1 VEFGLPLRLSGASS
15 ERSIG
20 FPFRRLATEE
30 GVLFPDHFVLV
41 RGGVGSRRTIER
53 VVDSLRP
60 GVTEVYIHPAVD
72 APELRAL
79 ADDWPNRV
87 DDHELVTRDGSLRQM
102 LERVGVHRI
111 GFRPLRELQRA
122 A

>member
-1 VEFGLPLRLSGASS
+1 
-15 ERSIG
+15 
-20 FPFRRLATEE
+20 
-30 GVLFPDHFVLV
+30 VLFPDHFVMV

-53 VVDSLRP
+53 VVDGLRP

-79 ADDWPNRV
+79 TDDWPARV

-102 LERVGVHRI
+102 LDRVGVHRI